1 MKRIV
6 SFCLVLV
13 LVFSLAG
20 CTSVRKLY
28 KYDLSEYVTLGDYA
42 VTVDTTSEDYL
53 AYFNEFDEQFTDTL
67 RLEVTEGTVEKG
79 DTVNIDYTGKLNGV
93 AFDGGTDTDYDLK
106 IGSGTFIEGFEDAL
120 IGSAIGSTVDINVT
134 FPKDYGVET
143 LNGKEAVFTVKL
155 NAKVELNPVTT
166 GNVKKLGFDSLEAYS
181 KAKKE
186 YAVSNFAWDK
196 IYKEAKIIEYPE
208 KEVDIIFDETVEFL
222 EEACKQNK
230 MTLDDFISYNGMTE
244 ESFNEYLM
252 EYDVK
257 YSVYRDLICYS
268 ILDAENYE
276 ITEEDLKAGEKDLK
290 ESEGS
295 ENINYPKGMIEER
308 AAYIVAKKIIISKA
322 IVK

>member
-6 SFCLVLV
+6 SFVLV
-13 LVFSLAG
+13 LALIFSLAG
-20 CTSVRKLY
+20 CGGVRRLY
-28 KYDLSEYVTLGDYA
+28 NYDLSKYVTLGNYA
-42 VTVDTTSEDYL
+42 VTVDTTTKEYL
-53 AYFNEFDEQFTDTL
+53 DYFNEFDEQFTDTL
-67 RLEVTEGTVEKG
+67 RLEVTEGKVENG

-93 AFDGGTDTDYDLK
+93 AFEGGTDTDYDLK
-106 IGSGTFIEGFEDAL
+106 IGSGTFIKGFEEAL
-120 IGSAIGSTVDINVT
+120 IGATIGSTVDINVT

-143 LNGKEAVFTVKL
+143 LNGKDAVFTVKL

-166 GNVKKLGFDSLEAYS
+166 GNVKKLGYDTLEDYS

-196 IYKEAKIIEYPE
+196 IYAESKIIEYPK

-222 EEACKQNK
+222 TEACKQNN
-230 MTLDDFISYNGMTE
+230 MTLEDFIAYNGMTE
-244 ESFNEYLM
+244 EAFNEYLLD
-252 EYDVK
+252 YDVK

-276 ITEEDLKAGEKDLK
+276 LTEDDLKAGEKELK
-290 ESEGS
+290 ASEGN
-295 ENINYPKGMIEER
+295 ENITYTKGMIEER
-308 AAYIVAKKIIISKA
+308 AAYIAAKKIILAKA